1 MLTKILRYEKYCR
14 NKVLNKEAEKSRKER
29 WKMIVQKDKKVKE
42 KQTKIGLDER
52 CFNKVHL
59 EIIQTE
65 TEKTKDDI
73 RGEIRRRS
81 KKTGK
86 DYSGGISTCFIK
98 LCFLVNFKVSSAQI
112 IFL

>member
-1 MLTKILRYEKYCR
+1 LSK
-14 NKVLNKEAEKSRKER
+14 
-29 WKMIVQKDKKVKE
+29 KDKKVTE

-59 EIIQTE
+59 ETIQTE

-73 RGEIRRRS
+73 RREIRRR

-86 DYSGGISTCFIK
+86 NYSGGFSTCFIK

-112 IFL
+112 FFL